1 METAFGFV
9 DSYWENITYMFDDT
23 GIDEEVQ
30 EILIKTI
37 LYNVITKR
45 NKIDSVKSGVNLGDF
60 KASALKR
67 DYLSAR

>member
-1 METAFGFV
+1 MEKV
-9 DSYWENITYMFDDT
+9 DKVIAEYKSTKGRILRYNPEKYTYMFDDT

-45 NKIDSVKSGVNLGDF
+45 NKIDSVKSGVNL
-60 KASALKR
+60 
-67 DYLSAR
+67 

>member
-1 METAFGFV
+1 
-9 DSYWENITYMFDDT
+9 MFDDT

-45 NKIDSVKSGVNLGDF
+45 NKIDSVKSGVNL
-60 KASALKR
+60 
-67 DYLSAR
+67 